1 MIPILL
7 ILPAA
12 GCVKIGD
19 SYCDIASKL
28 YFDDNATVD
37 WLLQNDRSLLVDII
51 VHNETNTRICGG

>member
-1 MIPILL
+1 MIPVFL

-12 GCVKIGD
+12 GCVKTSD

-28 YFDDNATVD
+28 YFDDSTTVD